1 MNGGLP
7 MTMNEDAIAAH
18 IGTIETLTDWC
29 RAHVQPPP
37 ARLLYAAANAV
48 DRLRGAMARERDDA

>member
-18 IGTIETLTDWC
+18 IRTLETLTDWC

-37 ARLLYAAANAV
+37 ARLLYAAADAV
-48 DRLRGAMARERDDA
+48 ERLRESLKVAEPA

>member
-1 MNGGLP
+1 

-18 IGTIETLTDWC
+18 IRTLETLTDWC

-37 ARLLYAAANAV
+37 ARLLYAAAHAV
-48 DRLRGAMARERDDA
+48 DCLRESLRESLRVAEPA